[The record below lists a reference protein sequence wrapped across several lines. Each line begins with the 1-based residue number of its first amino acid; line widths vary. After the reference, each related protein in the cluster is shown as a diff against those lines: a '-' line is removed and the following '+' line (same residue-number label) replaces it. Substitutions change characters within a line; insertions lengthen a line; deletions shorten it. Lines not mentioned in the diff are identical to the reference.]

1 MEILN
6 LFFKISKFVKYL
18 SHINIFELTRI
29 LILFNTMIKCCL
41 YYRRLIIIISII
53 KFSTREVQSLTDIL
67 IVEDEQN
74 LARFLELELTHDNYN
89 VDIEYEGQAGL
100 DKALNHSYDLIIL
113 DLMLPNINGLEI
125 CRRVRQEQTTPIIII
140 TAKSDTYD
148 KVTGLDYGA
157 DDYIVKPFEIEELFA
172 RIRAVLRRQPQKD
185 IIDINGIKI
194 DVDAFKVTVN
204 GEQLDLTKTEY
215 DLLYVLATN
224 RNHVLQREQILNHV
238 WGYDSEVE
246 TNVVDVY
253 IRYLRN
259 KLKPFNK
266 EKTIETVRGVGYVI
280 R

>member
-1 MEILN
+1 MQ
-6 LFFKISKFVKYL
+6 
-18 SHINIFELTRI
+18 SHTF
-29 LILFNTMIKCCL
+29 IK
-41 YYRRLIIIISII
+41 
-53 KFSTREVQSLTDIL
+53 KEVSEKMTNIL
-67 IVEDEQN
+67 IVEDEKN
-74 LARFLELELTHDNYN
+74 LARFLELELTHDGYK
-89 VDIEYEGQAGL
+89 VDIEYDGEPGL
-100 DKALNHSYDLIIL
+100 EKALNNDFDLIIL

-125 CRRVRQEQTTPIIII
+125 CRRVRQVKSTPIIII

-172 RIRAVLRRQPQKD
+172 RIRAVLRRQPHKD
-185 IIDINGIKI
+185 IIDINGIRI
-194 DVDAFKVTVN
+194 DIDAFKVTVD
-204 GEQLDLTKTEY
+204 GKQLDLTKTEY
-215 DLLYVLATN
+215 DLLYLLATN

-238 WGYDSEVE
+238 WGYNSEVE

-266 EKTIETVRGVGYVI
+266 EKVIETVRGVGYVI

>member
-1 MEILN
+1 MR
-6 LFFKISKFVKYL
+6 
-18 SHINIFELTRI
+18 SHTF
-29 LILFNTMIKCCL
+29 IK
-41 YYRRLIIIISII
+41 
-53 KFSTREVQSLTDIL
+53 KEVSEKMTNIL

-74 LARFLELELTHDNYN
+74 LARFLELELTHEGYK
-89 VDIEYEGQAGL
+89 VDIEYDGEPGL
-100 DKALNHSYDLIIL
+100 EKALNNDFDLIIL

-125 CRRVRQEQTTPIIII
+125 CRRVRQVQSTPIIII

-172 RIRAVLRRQPQKD
+172 RIRAVLRRQPHKD
-185 IIDINGIKI
+185 IIDINGIRI
-194 DVDAFKVTVN
+194 DIDAFKVTVD
-204 GEQLDLTKTEY
+204 GKQLDFTKTEY
-215 DLLYVLATN
+215 DLLYLLATN

-238 WGYDSEVE
+238 WAYNSEVE

-266 EKTIETVRGVGYVI
+266 EKVIETVRGVGYVI

>member
-1 MEILN
+1 MR
-6 LFFKISKFVKYL
+6 
-18 SHINIFELTRI
+18 SHTF
-29 LILFNTMIKCCL
+29 IK
-41 YYRRLIIIISII
+41 
-53 KFSTREVQSLTDIL
+53 KEVSEKMTNIL

-74 LARFLELELTHDNYN
+74 LARFLELELTHEGYK
-89 VDIEYEGQAGL
+89 VDIEYDGEPGL
-100 DKALNHSYDLIIL
+100 EKALNNDFDLIIL

-125 CRRVRQEQTTPIIII
+125 CRRVRQVQSTPIIII

-148 KVTGLDYGA
+148 KVTGLDYGT

-172 RIRAVLRRQPQKD
+172 RIRAILRRQPHKD
-185 IIDINGIKI
+185 IIDINGIRI
-194 DVDAFKVTVN
+194 DIDAFKVTVD
-204 GEQLDLTKTEY
+204 GKQLDFTKTEY
-215 DLLYVLATN
+215 DLLYLLATN

-238 WGYDSEVE
+238 WGYNSEVE

-266 EKTIETVRGVGYVI
+266 EKVIETVRGVGYVI

>member
-1 MEILN
+1 MTN
-6 LFFKISKFVKYL
+6 
-18 SHINIFELTRI
+18 
-29 LILFNTMIKCCL
+29 
-41 YYRRLIIIISII
+41 
-53 KFSTREVQSLTDIL
+53 IL

-74 LARFLELELTHDNYN
+74 LARFLELELTHEGYK
-89 VDIEYEGQAGL
+89 VDIEYDGEPGL
-100 DKALNHSYDLIIL
+100 EKALNNDFDLIIL

-125 CRRVRQEQTTPIIII
+125 CRRVRQVQSTPIIII

-172 RIRAVLRRQPQKD
+172 RIRAILRRQPHKD
-185 IIDINGIKI
+185 IIDINGIRI
-194 DVDAFKVTVN
+194 DIDAFKVTVD
-204 GEQLDLTKTEY
+204 GKQLDFTKTEY
-215 DLLYVLATN
+215 DLLCLLATN

-238 WGYDSEVE
+238 WGYNSEVE

-266 EKTIETVRGVGYVI
+266 EKVIETVRGVGYVI

>member
-1 MEILN
+1 MR
-6 LFFKISKFVKYL
+6 
-18 SHINIFELTRI
+18 SHTF
-29 LILFNTMIKCCL
+29 IK
-41 YYRRLIIIISII
+41 
-53 KFSTREVQSLTDIL
+53 KEVSEKMTNIL

-74 LARFLELELTHDNYN
+74 LARFLELELTHEGYK
-89 VDIEYEGQAGL
+89 VDIEYDGEPGL
-100 DKALNHSYDLIIL
+100 EKALNNDFDLIIL

-125 CRRVRQEQTTPIIII
+125 CRRVRQVQSTPIIII

-172 RIRAVLRRQPQKD
+172 RIRAILRRQPHKD
-185 IIDINGIKI
+185 IIDINGIRI
-194 DVDAFKVTVN
+194 DIDAFKVTVD
-204 GEQLDLTKTEY
+204 GKQLDFTKTEY
-215 DLLYVLATN
+215 NLLYLLATN

-238 WGYDSEVE
+238 WGYNSEVE

-266 EKTIETVRGVGYVI
+266 EKVIETVRGVGYVI

>member
-1 MEILN
+1 MTN
-6 LFFKISKFVKYL
+6 
-18 SHINIFELTRI
+18 
-29 LILFNTMIKCCL
+29 
-41 YYRRLIIIISII
+41 
-53 KFSTREVQSLTDIL
+53 IL

-74 LARFLELELTHDNYN
+74 LARFLELELTHAGYK
-89 VDIEYEGQAGL
+89 VDIEYDGEPGL
-100 DKALNHSYDLIIL
+100 EKALNNDFDLIIL

-125 CRRVRQEQTTPIIII
+125 CRRVRQVQSTPIIII

-172 RIRAVLRRQPQKD
+172 RIRAVLRRQPHKD
-185 IIDINGIKI
+185 IIDINGIRI
-194 DVDAFKVTVN
+194 DIDAFKVTVD
-204 GEQLDLTKTEY
+204 GKQLDFTKTEY
-215 DLLYVLATN
+215 DLLYLLATN

-238 WGYDSEVE
+238 WGYNSEVE

-266 EKTIETVRGVGYVI
+266 EKVIETVRGVGYVI